1 MHYSR
6 SKIKFFNYPRVQGVV
21 ARRGTQLGIYKWNG
35 TFQYVEYHN
44 KFNKNPTSPHLTHR
58 TQFKSYTILFTKNL
72 SKQVP
77 PTKQI
82 RRSKETE
89 NQQAISFLIVF
100 TPTVRLRWA
109 CAAAV
114 VKQDQIPYYHLR
126 WKMFRSTKSF
136 NGCSLKI

>member
-1 MHYSR
+1 MLLI
-6 SKIKFFNYPRVQGVV
+6 KIFLLQFSSQK
-21 ARRGTQLGIYKWNG
+21 
-35 TFQYVEYHN
+35 
-44 KFNKNPTSPHLTHR
+44 TSQHL
-58 TQFKSYTILFTKNL
+58 
-72 SKQVP
+72 VP

-89 NQQAISFLIVF
+89 TSDFFFLIVF

-114 VKQDQIPYYHLR
+114 VQQDQIPYYHLR